1 MKLDTDIKYL
11 KGVGERRAAMLSRL
25 GVSDVNALVRLYPR
39 VYEDWSRIKSIN
51 EAQIGEICCIK
62 GIVGSSVR
70 KSLIRK
76 GLTLY
81 KTEITDGSGIMGI
94 TIFNSRFAAE
104 KLTEG
109 DEFLFFGRVGG
120 NLYRKEMNSPEI
132 EPAEGA
138 DRIRPIYPQTH
149 GLNSKMIEKLV
160 RTALTECRDE
170 LVDPIP
176 LWLREKYCLM
186 NLPDSLWNI
195 HFPKSPDYLEEARRR
210 LIFEELLILQL
221 GLEKMRSQTQKNAGA
236 IIERDFSDEY
246 FSHLPFSP
254 TGAQRRAVKEA
265 MRDMMSGRQMNR
277 LLQGDVGSGKTAVAA
292 ALVYSAAKNS
302 MQSALMAPTEVLA
315 EQHYKTFLKLFDG
328 CSINVELLTGS
339 DTAAQKRR
347 KKEALKAGEID
358 LLIGTHAIIQS
369 DVEFKSLALVI
380 TDEQHRFG
388 VEQRNALG
396 EKGENPHLYVM
407 SATPIPRTLALIIYG
422 ELDISILDELPPGRQ
437 KIETYAV
444 TSELRQRAYNYVKK
458 HLDAGRQGYIICP
471 LVDEGESDTELASA
485 VKYADELQ
493 RGDFR
498 GYTVGLMH
506 GKMKSADK
514 KKVMESFSNGETQ
527 LLVSTTVI
535 EVGVDVPNAVI
546 MVIENA
552 ERFGLSQLHQLRGRI
567 GRGQYKSTCIL
578 ITDAKNDTAQRRM
591 KVMETTTDGFK
602 IADEDLKLRG
612 PGEFFGSRQ
621 HGLPEMKIADM
632 LEDRSTLEETQRAA
646 KEIMA
651 RDPELSSPESTA
663 LKNEIQ
669 RLFDAVGSA
678 GMN

>member
-39 VYEDWSRIKSIN
+39 IHEDWSQIKSIN

-62 GIVGSSVR
+62 GIVGSPVR
-70 KSLIRK
+70 KNLIRK

-81 KTEITDGSGIMGI
+81 KTEITDGSGIMSI

-176 LWLREKYCLM
+176 PWLREKYCLM

-236 IIERDFSDEY
+236 IIERDFSNEY

-292 ALVYSAAKNS
+292 ALIYSAAKNS

-328 CSINVELLTGS
+328 CGINVELLTGS

-347 KKEALKAGEID
+347 KKAALKAGEID

-396 EKGENPHLYVM
+396 EKGKNPHLYVM

-493 RGDFR
+493 HGAFR

-506 GKMKSADK
+506 GKMRSADK

-578 ITDAKNDTAQRRM
+578 ITDAKNDTAQQRM

-651 RDPELSSPESTA
+651 RDPELSSPESAA

>member
-1 MKLDTDIKYL
+1 MKLDTNIKYL

-62 GIVGSSVR
+62 GIVGSPVR
-70 KSLIRK
+70 KNLIRK

-236 IIERDFSDEY
+236 IIERDFSEEY

-265 MRDMMSGRQMNR
+265 VRDMMSGRQMNR

-315 EQHYKTFLKLFDG
+315 EQHYKTFLKLFEG

-506 GKMKSADK
+506 GKMRSSDK

>member
-62 GIVGSSVR
+62 GIVGSPVR
-70 KSLIRK
+70 KNLIRK

-176 LWLREKYCLM
+176 PWLREKYCLM

-236 IIERDFSDEY
+236 IIERDFSEEY

-315 EQHYKTFLKLFDG
+315 EQHYKTFLKLFEG

-506 GKMKSADK
+506 GKMRSADK

>member
-25 GVSDVNALVRLYPR
+25 GVSDANALVRLYPR
-39 VYEDWSRIKSIN
+39 IYEDWNRKKNIN

-62 GIVGSSVR
+62 GIVGSPVR

-315 EQHYKTFLKLFDG
+315 EQHYKTFLKLFEG

-339 DTAAQKRR
+339 DTATQKRR

-493 RGDFR
+493 HGDFR

-506 GKMKSADK
+506 GKMRSTDK

-646 KEIMA
+646 KEIVA

>member
-62 GIVGSSVR
+62 GIVGSPVR
-70 KSLIRK
+70 KNLIRK

-221 GLEKMRSQTQKNAGA
+221 GLEKMRSQTQNNAGA

-315 EQHYKTFLKLFDG
+315 EQHYKTFLKLFEG

-493 RGDFR
+493 HGDFR

-506 GKMKSADK
+506 GKMKSVDK

-646 KEIMA
+646 KEIVA

>member
-39 VYEDWSRIKSIN
+39 VYEDWSQIKSIN

-62 GIVGSSVR
+62 GIVGSPVR

-160 RTALTECRDE
+160 RRALTECRDE

-221 GLEKMRSQTQKNAGA
+221 GLEKMRSQTQNNAGA
-236 IIERDFSDEY
+236 IIERDFSEEY

-315 EQHYKTFLKLFDG
+315 EQHYKTFLKLFEG

-632 LEDRSTLEETQRAA
+632 LKDRGTLEETQRAA

>member
-62 GIVGSSVR
+62 GIVGSPVR
-70 KSLIRK
+70 KNLIRK

-138 DRIRPIYPQTH
+138 DRIRPVYPQTH

-221 GLEKMRSQTQKNAGA
+221 GLEKMRSQTQNNAGA
-236 IIERDFSDEY
+236 IIERDFSEEY

-292 ALVYSAAKNS
+292 ALVYSTAKNS

-315 EQHYKTFLKLFDG
+315 EQHYKTFLKLFEG

-347 KKEALKAGEID
+347 KKEALKASEID

-506 GKMKSADK
+506 GKMRSADK

-646 KEIMA
+646 KEIVA